1 MSPPNWGRL
10 RGGTDNVK
18 SGLHPTLALPS
29 MGRETVFV
37 GLKPNL
43 FTIYF
48 EHPILTCFKY
58 TFFPKKEKLDIVDII
73 YKLTLNHI
81 KGQK

>member
-18 SGLHPTLALPS
+18 SGLHPTLTLPS

-43 FTIYF
+43 FTNSKSHKRTKIGNL
-48 EHPILTCFKY
+48 ENVGWKML
-58 TFFPKKEKLDIVDII
+58 
-73 YKLTLNHI
+73 
-81 KGQK
+81 